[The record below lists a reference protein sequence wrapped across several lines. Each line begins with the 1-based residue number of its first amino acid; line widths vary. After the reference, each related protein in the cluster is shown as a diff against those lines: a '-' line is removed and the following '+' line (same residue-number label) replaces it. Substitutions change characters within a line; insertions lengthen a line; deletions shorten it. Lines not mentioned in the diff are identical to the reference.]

1 MTAADQSTSRT
12 IATFSRTTTVRVNR
26 LALLVL
32 VAEAKRFADARST
45 MPILATTLL
54 QVESGKLRVAATD
67 LLCTVDGGL
76 SAAVAET
83 ATGDSFADFTVA
95 VAESIRSGF
104 YGTKDASKPLFTV
117 QTLPSVGIDAKK
129 LHEVVKALPGDEV
142 EVLFQ
147 EKLTLTETDT
157 FKENKTRVCSVCRK
171 RSASAAVDGTCVDK
185 SSYAA
190 KIPCGGKLLDTSR
203 DVSHSVEV
211 SLLSG
216 KSRFNLRSLSG
227 RDFPK
232 LPTVAAAAWHR
243 LDAVVLR
250 DVLEKVAPT
259 ISRDE
264 TRSHLNGALL
274 EIGDGLLRGVST
286 DGHRLAKV
294 VRAVATTLRTD
305 QGGQKGFVLPLAG
318 VNELLKFLP
327 ALIGKPKKGAVAAAD
342 VEVALLLSASAATAD
357 EPHYTTF
364 AWRRSGGDVVYSQ
377 KLEPAQFPPYDQVI
391 PRDSE
396 KCAVVDRAALVAALK
411 RMLISASEKTG
422 GVKVTLHGDED
433 GGTLQPVTL
442 RLSTD
447 NPDVGDASEDLEG
460 VIGTRCYEWSKT
472 KVPND
477 RGGVDSTGRVPFVFG
492 VNGNY
497 LVAALEEMTSAT
509 VWMGF
514 NGALDPLA
522 LRAFADAADV
532 VVVMPMRL

>member
-1 MTAADQSTSRT
+1 MTTPTDANRPTSRT
-12 IATFSRTTTVRVNR
+12 IAAVTRTTTVRVNR
-26 LALLVL
+26 FALLDL
-32 VAEAKRFADARST
+32 VAEAKRFADAKST

-54 QVESGKLRVAATD
+54 QVEPEGKLRVAATD
-67 LLCTVDGGL
+67 LLRTVDGKVKADVATTTTGSLTDYAAALEESVRLGL
-76 SAAVAET
+76 AAE
-83 ATGDSFADFTVA
+83 
-95 VAESIRSGF
+95 
-104 YGTKDASKPLFTV
+104 
-117 QTLPSVGIDAKK
+117 QTIAMPQPAVGIDAKK

-147 EKLTLTETDT
+147 EKLALTETDT
-157 FKENKTRVCSVCRK
+157 FRENKTRVCSVCRK
-171 RSASAAVDGTCVDK
+171 RSVSAAADGTCIDK
-185 SSYAA
+185 PSYAA
-190 KIPCGGKLLDTSR
+190 KAPCGGKLLDTSR
-203 DVSHSVEV
+203 DVAHVVEV

-216 KSRFNLRSLSG
+216 KSRFNLRGLPG

-232 LPTVAAAAWHR
+232 LPTVAASAWHR

-250 DVLEKVAPT
+250 EVLEKIAPT
-259 ISRDE
+259 ISKDT

-294 VRAVATTLRTD
+294 DRAVTTTLRTD
-305 QGGQKGFVLPLAG
+305 QGGQKGFVLPLTG

-342 VEVALLLSASAATAD
+342 VEVALLLSASAATTD
-357 EPHYTTF
+357 KSHYTTF
-364 AWRRSGGDVVYSQ
+364 AWRRPNGDVVYSQ
-377 KLEPAQFPPYDQVI
+377 KIESAQFPPYDQVI

-396 KCAVVDRAALVAALK
+396 KCAVADRAELIAALK

-422 GVKVTLHGDED
+422 GIKVTLRGDED
-433 GGTLQPVTL
+433 GGTLQAVAL

-447 NPDVGDASEDLEG
+447 SDVGDASEELEG
-460 VIGTRCYEWSKT
+460 VVGTRCYEWSKT

-477 RGGVDSTGRVPFVFG
+477 RGGVDSADRVPFVFG

-497 LVAALEEMTSAT
+497 LVAALEEMTSTT

-514 NGALDPLA
+514 NGELDPLVLKA
-522 LRAFADAADV
+522 SANAADV